1 MYQSSSRPTTTRDDA
16 MMVTMMLISSTPEA
30 YHTYHFYRA
39 TLVLC
44 FHQNMLQS
52 INQYLYCKLTR
63 VIIPIMLQKNRAPK
77 CYAGLL
83 QSLCWEPGGL
93 PSFKV
98 SGDPCIIVIIDVF
111 ELPHCCK
118 IDPG

>member
-1 MYQSSSRPTTTRDDA
+1 MYQSSSRPTTRDDA
-16 MMVTMMLISSTPEA
+16 MMATMMLISSTPEA
-30 YHTYHFYRA
+30 YRTYHFYRA

-52 INQYLYCKLTR
+52 INQYLYYKLTT
-63 VIIPIMLQKNRAPK
+63 VIIHIMLQKNRAPK

-98 SGDPCIIVIIDVF
+98 SGDPCDLIRNINFIV
-111 ELPHCCK
+111 
-118 IDPG
+118 